1 MSIKLKYKKKYYI
14 DNNNKYKILTCK
26 IIKNGEKLYEYFKK
40 IN

>member
-1 MSIKLKYKKKYYI
+1 MSIKLKYKEKYYI
-14 DNNNKYKILTCK
+14 DNNKYKILTCE